1 MKMILFN
8 QNPMIT
14 KLLESVSKKLELS
27 IENFNHYQELSVRL
41 KEDPEWLLIADDECL
56 EKLDQVDWLELK
68 EIISQNKNSVCMYK
82 KGNEA
87 QPFLEGFEMK
97 IKKPFLPTEML
108 KVLQKK
114 LGSDMSE
121 LEPSQNLDP
130 TQEVLE
136 TNWDELENLGD
147 LEALAK
153 EEPNNEEQL
162 LPTLDAQEEKEEVKE
177 TPQKEEKPKD
187 DETQEGDETP
197 KDEEVSKELE
207 TQEKLE
213 IPKEETQEEQVKEQE
228 PIKEETQEIKE
239 EKQEETQD
247 SPSAQELEAMQ
258 ELVKEI
264 QENSNENKEETQE
277 SAEIPQDKEIQEVV
291 TEKTQ
296 VQELEVPKEKTQES
310 AEALQETQ
318 AHELEK
324 QEIAETPQEKE
335 KQEIAETPQEK
346 EKQEIAETPQEKEKQ
361 EIAETPQEKEK
372 QEIAET
378 PQELEIPQAQEKETP
393 QEETQEKETPQ
404 EETQEKETP
413 QEETQEKE
421 TPQEETQETETQNQE
436 TPPKVQE
443 ETKEKTQEDN
453 YESIEDI
460 PEPVMA
466 KAMGEELPFLNEA
479 VAKTPN
485 NENDTETPKESDI
498 KTSQEKEE
506 SDKTSSPLELRLN
519 LQDLLKSLNQESL
532 KSLLE
537 NKTLSIKITLED
549 KKPDA

>member
-27 IENFNHYQELSVRL
+27 MEDFNRYQELSTRL
-41 KEDPEWLLIADDECL
+41 KEDPEWILIADDECL

-82 KGNEA
+82 KGHEA

-97 IKKPFLPTEML
+97 IKKPFLPTEVL
-108 KVLQKK
+108 KILQKK
-114 LGSDMSE
+114 LGSNASE

-147 LEALAK
+147 LEALVQ

-162 LPTLDAQEEKEEVKE
+162 LPTLNDQEEKEEVKE
-177 TPQKEEKPKD
+177 EVKETPQEEEKPKD
-187 DETQEGDETP
+187 DEIQEGETL

-207 TQEKLE
+207 TQEK
-213 IPKEETQEEQVKEQE
+213 IKEETQEQAKEQE
-228 PIKEETQEIKE
+228 PIKEETQENTEK
-239 EKQEETQD
+239 KQEKTQD
-247 SPSAQELEAMQ
+247 SPSVQELEAMQ

-264 QENSNENKEETQE
+264 QENSNGQEDKKETQEKETQE
-277 SAEIPQDKEIQEVV
+277 S
-291 TEKTQ
+291 
-296 VQELEVPKEKTQES
+296 
-310 AEALQETQ
+310 
-318 AHELEK
+318 
-324 QEIAETPQEKE
+324 AETPQEKE
-335 KQEIAETPQEK
+335 KQELETPQEK
-346 EKQEIAETPQEKEKQ
+346 ETQKLETPQEETKENAKALQETQTQELETPQDVETPQEKE
-361 EIAETPQEKEK
+361 
-372 QEIAET
+372 
-378 PQELEIPQAQEKETP
+378 
-393 QEETQEKETPQ
+393 TQEKETQ
-404 EETQEKETP
+404 ETP
-413 QEETQEKE
+413 QEISQESTEKTQKLETQE
-421 TPQEETQETETQNQE
+421 
-436 TPPKVQE
+436 
-443 ETKEKTQEDN
+443 DH

-466 KAMGEELPFLNEA
+466 QAMGEELPFLNES
-479 VAKTPN
+479 VAKIPN
-485 NENDTETPKESDI
+485 NENDTETPKESVI
-498 KTSQEKEE
+498 KTPQEKEE
-506 SDKTSSPLELRLN
+506 SDKTSNPLELRLN

>member
-27 IENFNHYQELSVRL
+27 IENFNHYQELSARL
-41 KEDPEWLLIADDECL
+41 KKDPEWLLIADDECL

-68 EIISQNKNSVCMYK
+68 ETISQNKNSVCMYK

-87 QPFLEGFEMK
+87 QPFLECFEMK

-114 LGSDMSE
+114 LGSNINE

-162 LPTLDAQEEKEEVKE
+162 LPTLDVQEEKEEIKE

-187 DETQEGDETP
+187 DETQEGETL
-197 KDEEVSKELE
+197 KDKEVSKELE
-207 TQEKLE
+207 TQEEVKEE
-213 IPKEETQEEQVKEQE
+213 IKEEVQEEVKEETQEEV
-228 PIKEETQEIKE
+228 KEETQEIKE

-264 QENSNENKEETQE
+264 QENSNENKKETQE
-277 SAEIPQDKEIQEVV
+277 STEIPQDKEIQEVV

-296 VQELEVPKEKTQES
+296 AQELEVPKEKTQES

-335 KQEIAETPQEK
+335 TQETQEVVT
-346 EKQEIAETPQEKEKQ
+346 EKTQV
-361 EIAETPQEKEK
+361 
-372 QEIAET
+372 
-378 PQELEIPQAQEKETP
+378 QEKETP
-393 QEETQEKETPQ
+393 QTQDEKPQ
-404 EETQEKETP
+404 E
-413 QEETQEKE
+413 
-421 TPQEETQETETQNQE
+421 
-436 TPPKVQE
+436 
-443 ETKEKTQEDN
+443 DH

-479 VAKTPN
+479 VSKTPN
-485 NENDTETPKESDI
+485 NENATETPKESVTEISKNENDTETP
-498 KTSQEKEE
+498 QEKEE
-506 SDKTSSPLELRLN
+506 SDKTSNPLELRLN

-549 KKPDA
+549 KKPNA

>member
-27 IENFNHYQELSVRL
+27 VENFNHYQELSARL
-41 KEDPEWLLIADDECL
+41 KEDPEWVLIADDECL

-68 EIISQNKNSVCMYK
+68 ETISQNKNSVCMYK

-97 IKKPFLPTEML
+97 IQKPFLPTEIL
-108 KVLQKK
+108 KILQKK
-114 LGSDMSE
+114 LGSNASD

-162 LPTLDAQEEKEEVKE
+162 LPTLNDQEEKEEIKKEVKE
-177 TPQKEEKPKD
+177 EEKPKD
-187 DETQEGDETP
+187 DEIQEGETL
-197 KDEEVSKELE
+197 KDEKVSKELE
-207 TQEKLE
+207 TQGEIKEETQEEIKEETQEGETLKDEKVSKELE
-213 IPKEETQEEQVKEQE
+213 TQGEIKEETQEEQTKEQE
-228 PIKEETQEIKE
+228 PVKEETQEIKE
-239 EKQEETQD
+239 EKQEKTQD

-264 QENSNENKEETQE
+264 QENSNGQENKEETQEKTETPQETPQDVEIPQESAETPQEKETQELEIPKEETQE
-277 SAEIPQDKEIQEVV
+277 SAETPQE
-291 TEKTQ
+291 T
-296 VQELEVPKEKTQES
+296 PQES
-310 AEALQETQ
+310 T
-318 AHELEK
+318 
-324 QEIAETPQEKE
+324 ETPQEKE
-335 KQEIAETPQEK
+335 
-346 EKQEIAETPQEKEKQ
+346 
-361 EIAETPQEKEK
+361 
-372 QEIAET
+372 
-378 PQELEIPQAQEKETP
+378 
-393 QEETQEKETPQ
+393 
-404 EETQEKETP
+404 
-413 QEETQEKE
+413 
-421 TPQEETQETETQNQE
+421 
-436 TPPKVQE
+436 
-443 ETKEKTQEDN
+443 TQEDH

-485 NENDTETPKESDI
+485 DENDTETPEESVI
-498 KTSQEKEE
+498 KTPQETPQESVETPKE

>member
-1 MKMILFN
+1 MKIILFN

-27 IENFNHYQELSVRL
+27 MENFNRYQELSTRL
-41 KEDPEWLLIADDECL
+41 KEDPEWILIADDECL

-68 EIISQNKNSVCMYK
+68 ETISQNKNSVCMYK

-97 IKKPFLPTEML
+97 IKKPFLPTEVL

-114 LGSDMSE
+114 LGSNMSE

-147 LEALAK
+147 LEALVQ

-162 LPTLDAQEEKEEVKE
+162 LPTLNDQEEKEEVKE
-177 TPQKEEKPKD
+177 TPQEEKPKD
-187 DETQEGDETP
+187 DEIQEGETL
-197 KDEEVSKELE
+197 KDEEASKELE
-207 TQEKLE
+207 TQEELE
-213 IPKEETQEEQVKEQE
+213 IPKEETQEQAKEQE
-228 PIKEETQEIKE
+228 PIKEETQENKE
-239 EKQEETQD
+239 EKQEKTQD

-264 QENSNENKEETQE
+264 QENSNGQEDKKETQE
-277 SAEIPQDKEIQEVV
+277 LETQENAEIPQEKETQKLETPQEEIQEN

-296 VQELEVPKEKTQES
+296 KLETPQDVETPQEIPQ
-310 AEALQETQ
+310 
-318 AHELEK
+318 ELEK
-324 QEIAETPQEKE
+324 QE
-335 KQEIAETPQEK
+335 
-346 EKQEIAETPQEKEKQ
+346 
-361 EIAETPQEKEK
+361 
-372 QEIAET
+372 
-378 PQELEIPQAQEKETP
+378 LETP
-393 QEETQEKETPQ
+393 QEEIQENTEKTQKL
-404 EETQEKETP
+404 ETQE
-413 QEETQEKE
+413 
-421 TPQEETQETETQNQE
+421 
-436 TPPKVQE
+436 
-443 ETKEKTQEDN
+443 DH

-466 KAMGEELPFLNEA
+466 QAMGEELPFLNES
-479 VAKTPN
+479 VAKIPN
-485 NENDTETPKESDI
+485 NENDTETPKKSVI
-498 KTSQEKEE
+498 KTPQEKEE

-519 LQDLLKSLNQESL
+519 LQDLLKSLSQESL

>member
-27 IENFNHYQELSVRL
+27 IENFNHYQELSAHL
-41 KEDPEWLLIADDECL
+41 KKDPEWLLIADDECL

-136 TNWDELENLGD
+136 TNWDELESLGD

-162 LPTLDAQEEKEEVKE
+162 LPTLDAQEEKEEIKE
-177 TPQKEEKPKD
+177 MPQEEEKEEIKEMPQEEEKPKD

-213 IPKEETQEEQVKEQE
+213 IPKEETQEEVKEE
-228 PIKEETQEIKE
+228 MKEETQEQVKEETQENKE
-239 EKQEETQD
+239 EKQEKTQD

-264 QENSNENKEETQE
+264 QENSNGQENKEKTQK
-277 SAEIPQDKEIQEVV
+277 STEIPQDKEIQEVV

-296 VQELEVPKEKTQES
+296 AQEKLEIPKEETQES

-324 QEIAETPQEKE
+324 QEIAETPQE
-335 KQEIAETPQEK
+335 
-346 EKQEIAETPQEKEKQ
+346 
-361 EIAETPQEKEK
+361 
-372 QEIAET
+372 
-378 PQELEIPQAQEKETP
+378 LEIPQSQEKETP
-393 QEETQEKETPQ
+393 QEETQENAETPQ
-404 EETQEKETP
+404 EKETQE
-413 QEETQEKE
+413 
-421 TPQEETQETETQNQE
+421 
-436 TPPKVQE
+436 
-443 ETKEKTQEDN
+443 DH

-479 VAKTPN
+479 VAETPN
-485 NENDTETPKESDI
+485 SENDTETPKESDI
-498 KTSQEKEE
+498 KTPQEKEE

-549 KKPDA
+549 KKPNA

>member
-14 KLLESVSKKLELS
+14 KLLESVSKKLELPM
-27 IENFNHYQELSVRL
+27 ENFNHYQELSTRL

-87 QPFLEGFEMK
+87 QPFLEGFEVK

-114 LGSDMSE
+114 LGSNTSE

-162 LPTLDAQEEKEEVKE
+162 LPTLNTQEEKQEIKETPQEEKEEIKE
-177 TPQKEEKPKD
+177 TPQEEKPKD
-187 DETQEGDETP
+187 DETQEGETL
-197 KDEEVSKELE
+197 KDKEVSKELKM
-207 TQEKLE
+207 QEE
-213 IPKEETQEEQVKEQE
+213 VKEETQEEQVKEQE

-264 QENSNENKEETQE
+264 QENSNGQEDKKETQE
-277 SAEIPQDKEIQEVV
+277 NAEIPQDKEIQEVV

-296 VQELEVPKEKTQES
+296 AQELEIPKEKTQES

-346 EKQEIAETPQEKEKQ
+346 EKQEIAETPQE
-361 EIAETPQEKEK
+361 
-372 QEIAET
+372 
-378 PQELEIPQAQEKETP
+378 LEIPQVQEKETP
-393 QEETQEKETPQ
+393 QEETQEKETPKDESMQ
-404 EETQEKETP
+404 ESAQNLQDKETP
-413 QEETQEKE
+413 QE
-421 TPQEETQETETQNQE
+421 
-436 TPPKVQE
+436 
-443 ETKEKTQEDN
+443 DH

-485 NENDTETPKESDI
+485 NENATETPKESVTEI
-498 KTSQEKEE
+498 SKNENATETPQEKEE

-549 KKPDA
+549 KKPNA

>member
-27 IENFNHYQELSVRL
+27 MEDFNRYQELSTRL
-41 KEDPEWLLIADDECL
+41 KEDLEWILIADDECL

-68 EIISQNKNSVCMYK
+68 ETISQNKNSVCMYK
-82 KGNEA
+82 KGNEV

-97 IKKPFLPTEML
+97 IKKPFLPTEVL

-114 LGSDMSE
+114 LGSNMSE

-130 TQEVLE
+130 AQEVLE

-147 LEALAK
+147 LEALVQ

-162 LPTLDAQEEKEEVKE
+162 LPTLNTQEEKEEVKEEEKEEVKEEEKEEVKEEEKEEVKEEEKEEVKE
-177 TPQKEEKPKD
+177 TPQEEEKPKD
-187 DETQEGDETP
+187 DETQEGETQ
-197 KDEEVSKELE
+197 KNEEVSKELE
-207 TQEKLE
+207 TQEELE
-213 IPKEETQEEQVKEQE
+213 IPKEETQEPTKEQE
-228 PIKEETQEIKE
+228 PIKEKTQENKE
-239 EKQEETQD
+239 EKQEKTQD

-264 QENSNENKEETQE
+264 QKNSNSQEDKKETQE
-277 SAEIPQDKEIQEVV
+277 NTETPQEIPQ
-291 TEKTQ
+291 
-296 VQELEVPKEKTQES
+296 
-310 AEALQETQ
+310 
-318 AHELEK
+318 ELEK
-324 QEIAETPQEKE
+324 QE
-335 KQEIAETPQEK
+335 
-346 EKQEIAETPQEKEKQ
+346 
-361 EIAETPQEKEK
+361 
-372 QEIAET
+372 
-378 PQELEIPQAQEKETP
+378 LETP
-393 QEETQEKETPQ
+393 QEEIQENT
-404 EETQEKETP
+404 
-413 QEETQEKE
+413 
-421 TPQEETQETETQNQE
+421 
-436 TPPKVQE
+436 
-443 ETKEKTQEDN
+443 EKTQKLEIQEDH

-466 KAMGEELPFLNEA
+466 KAMGEELPFLNESI
-479 VAKTPN
+479 AKTSN
-485 NENDTETPKESDI
+485 NENDTEIPKESVI
-498 KTSQEKEE
+498 KTPQEKEESIETSKE

>member
-14 KLLESVSKKLELS
+14 KLLESVSNKLELS
-27 IENFNHYQELSVRL
+27 MEDFNHYQELSTRL
-41 KEDPEWLLIADDECL
+41 KEEPEWILIADDECL

-68 EIISQNKNSVCMYK
+68 ETISQNKNSVCMYK
-82 KGNEA
+82 KGNEV

-97 IKKPFLPTEML
+97 IKKPFLPTEIL

-114 LGSDMSE
+114 LGSNMSE

-147 LEALAK
+147 LEALVQ

-162 LPTLDAQEEKEEVKE
+162 LPTLNDQEEKEEVKEEEKEEVKE
-177 TPQKEEKPKD
+177 TPQEEKPKD
-187 DETQEGDETP
+187 DEIQEGETL

-207 TQEKLE
+207 TQEELE
-213 IPKEETQEEQVKEQE
+213 IPKEETQEQAKEQE

-239 EKQEETQD
+239 EKQEKTQD

-264 QENSNENKEETQE
+264 QENSNGQEDKKETQE
-277 SAEIPQDKEIQEVV
+277 NTETPQ
-291 TEKTQ
+291 
-296 VQELEVPKEKTQES
+296 
-310 AEALQETQ
+310 
-318 AHELEK
+318 
-324 QEIAETPQEKE
+324 ETPQEKE
-335 KQEIAETPQEK
+335 TQK
-346 EKQEIAETPQEKEKQ
+346 
-361 EIAETPQEKEK
+361 
-372 QEIAET
+372 
-378 PQELEIPQAQEKETP
+378 LETP
-393 QEETQEKETPQ
+393 QEEIQENT
-404 EETQEKETP
+404 
-413 QEETQEKE
+413 
-421 TPQEETQETETQNQE
+421 
-436 TPPKVQE
+436 
-443 ETKEKTQEDN
+443 EKTQKLEAQKDH

-466 KAMGEELPFLNEA
+466 QAMGEELPFLNEA
-479 VAKTPN
+479 VAKIPN
-485 NENDTETPKESDI
+485 NENDTETSKESVI
-498 KTSQEKEE
+498 KTPQEKEE
-506 SDKTSSPLELRLN
+506 SIETPKESDKISSPLELCLN

-537 NKTLSIKITLED
+537 NKTLNIKITLED

>member
-27 IENFNHYQELSVRL
+27 MEDFNRYQELSTRL
-41 KEDPEWLLIADDECL
+41 KEEPEWILIADDECL

-82 KGNEA
+82 KGNEV

-97 IKKPFLPTEML
+97 IKKPFLPTEVL

-114 LGSDMSE
+114 LGSNMSE

-147 LEALAK
+147 LEALVQ

-162 LPTLDAQEEKEEVKE
+162 LPTLNDQEEKEEVKEEEKEEVKE
-177 TPQKEEKPKD
+177 TPQEEKPKD
-187 DETQEGDETP
+187 DEIQEGETL

-207 TQEKLE
+207 TQEELE
-213 IPKEETQEEQVKEQE
+213 IPKEETQEIKEEKQEKTQEEVKEETQKQAKEQE

-239 EKQEETQD
+239 EKQEKTQD

-264 QENSNENKEETQE
+264 QENSNGQEDKKETQE
-277 SAEIPQDKEIQEVV
+277 NTETPQ
-291 TEKTQ
+291 
-296 VQELEVPKEKTQES
+296 
-310 AEALQETQ
+310 
-318 AHELEK
+318 ELEK
-324 QEIAETPQEKE
+324 QELETPQEKE
-335 KQEIAETPQEK
+335 TQK
-346 EKQEIAETPQEKEKQ
+346 
-361 EIAETPQEKEK
+361 
-372 QEIAET
+372 
-378 PQELEIPQAQEKETP
+378 LETP
-393 QEETQEKETPQ
+393 QEEIQENTETPQ
-404 EETQEKETP
+404 KLEA
-413 QEETQEKE
+413 
-421 TPQEETQETETQNQE
+421 
-436 TPPKVQE
+436 
-443 ETKEKTQEDN
+443 QEDH

-466 KAMGEELPFLNEA
+466 QAMGEELSFLNEA
-479 VAKTPN
+479 VAKIPN
-485 NENDTETPKESDI
+485 NENDTETPKESVI
-498 KTSQEKEE
+498 KTPQEKEE

-537 NKTLSIKITLED
+537 NKTLNIKITLED

>member
-14 KLLESVSKKLELS
+14 KLLESVSNKLELS
-27 IENFNHYQELSVRL
+27 MEDFNHYQELSTRL
-41 KEDPEWLLIADDECL
+41 KEDPEWILIADDECL

-97 IKKPFLPTEML
+97 IKKPFLPTEIL
-108 KVLQKK
+108 KILQKK
-114 LGSDMSE
+114 LGSNVSE

-136 TNWDELENLGD
+136 TNWDELENLGN
-147 LEALAK
+147 LEALVQ

-162 LPTLDAQEEKEEVKE
+162 LPTLNDQEEKEEVKEEEKEEVKE
-177 TPQKEEKPKD
+177 TPQEEKPKD
-187 DETQEGDETP
+187 DETQEGETL
-197 KDEEVSKELE
+197 KNEEVSKELE
-207 TQEKLE
+207 TQEELE
-213 IPKEETQEEQVKEQE
+213 IPKEETQEQAKEQE
-228 PIKEETQEIKE
+228 PIKEETQENKE
-239 EKQEETQD
+239 EKQEKTQD

-264 QENSNENKEETQE
+264 QENSNGQEDKKETQE
-277 SAEIPQDKEIQEVV
+277 NTETPQ
-291 TEKTQ
+291 
-296 VQELEVPKEKTQES
+296 
-310 AEALQETQ
+310 
-318 AHELEK
+318 ELEK
-324 QEIAETPQEKE
+324 QELETPQEKE
-335 KQEIAETPQEK
+335 IPQEKETQKLETPQETS
-346 EKQEIAETPQEKEKQ
+346 QESA
-361 EIAETPQEKEK
+361 
-372 QEIAET
+372 
-378 PQELEIPQAQEKETP
+378 
-393 QEETQEKETPQ
+393 
-404 EETQEKETP
+404 
-413 QEETQEKE
+413 
-421 TPQEETQETETQNQE
+421 
-436 TPPKVQE
+436 
-443 ETKEKTQEDN
+443 EKTQKLEIQEDH

-466 KAMGEELPFLNEA
+466 QAMGEELPFLNES
-479 VAKTPN
+479 VAKIPN
-485 NENDTETPKESDI
+485 NENDTETPKESVI
-498 KTSQEKEE
+498 KTPQEKEE
-506 SDKTSSPLELRLN
+506 SDKTSSPLELCLN

>member
-8 QNPMIT
+8 QNPMIE

-27 IENFNHYQELSVRL
+27 IENFNHYQELSACL
-41 KEDPEWLLIADDECL
+41 KKDPEWLLIADDECL

-68 EIISQNKNSVCMYK
+68 ETISQNKNSVCMYK
-82 KGNEA
+82 KGNEM
-87 QPFLEGFEMK
+87 QPFLEDFEVK

-114 LGSDMSE
+114 LGSNINE

-130 TQEVLE
+130 TQEILE

-162 LPTLDAQEEKEEVKE
+162 LPTLDVQEEKEEVKQEEKEEVKE
-177 TPQKEEKPKD
+177 TLQEEKPKD

-213 IPKEETQEEQVKEQE
+213 IPKEETQKEVKEE
-228 PIKEETQEIKE
+228 IKEETQENKE

-264 QENSNENKEETQE
+264 QENSNDQENKEKTQE

-296 VQELEVPKEKTQES
+296 AQELEIPKEKTQES

-318 AHELEK
+318 AQELEK
-324 QEIAETPQEKE
+324 QENAETPQEKE
-335 KQEIAETPQEK
+335 KQEDTG
-346 EKQEIAETPQEKEKQ
+346 
-361 EIAETPQEKEK
+361 
-372 QEIAET
+372 T
-378 PQELEIPQAQEKETP
+378 PQELEIPQV
-393 QEETQEKETPQ
+393 
-404 EETQEKETP
+404 
-413 QEETQEKE
+413 QEKE
-421 TPQEETQETETQNQE
+421 TPQEETQETQEKEMPQTQD
-436 TPPKVQE
+436 
-443 ETKEKTQEDN
+443 EKPQEDH

-485 NENDTETPKESDI
+485 NENDTETPKESVTE
-498 KTSQEKEE
+498 TSKNENATETPQEKEE

-549 KKPDA
+549 KKPNA

>member
-27 IENFNHYQELSVRL
+27 MEDFNRYQELSTRL
-41 KEDPEWLLIADDECL
+41 KEDPEWILIADDECL

-68 EIISQNKNSVCMYK
+68 ETISQNKNSVCMYK

-97 IKKPFLPTEML
+97 IKKPFLPTEIL
-108 KVLQKK
+108 KILQKK
-114 LGSDMSE
+114 LGSNMSE

-130 TQEVLE
+130 AQEVLE

-147 LEALAK
+147 LEALVQ

-162 LPTLDAQEEKEEVKE
+162 LPTLNAQEEKEEVKEEEKEEVKE
-177 TPQKEEKPKD
+177 TPQEEEKPKD
-187 DETQEGDETP
+187 DEVQEGETQ
-197 KDEEVSKELE
+197 KNEEVSKELE
-207 TQEKLE
+207 TQEELE
-213 IPKEETQEEQVKEQE
+213 ISKEETQEQAKEQE
-228 PIKEETQEIKE
+228 PTKEETQENKE
-239 EKQEETQD
+239 EKQEKTQD
-247 SPSAQELEAMQ
+247 SPSVQELEAMQ

-264 QENSNENKEETQE
+264 QENSNGQEDKKETQE
-277 SAEIPQDKEIQEVV
+277 N
-291 TEKTQ
+291 TETP
-296 VQELEVPKEKTQES
+296 QELEKQELETQEKTQES
-310 AEALQETQ
+310 AETPQDV
-318 AHELEK
+318 
-324 QEIAETPQEKE
+324 ETPQEIP
-335 KQEIAETPQEK
+335 QEIPQEK
-346 EKQEIAETPQEKEKQ
+346 ETQKLETPQK
-361 EIAETPQEKEK
+361 
-372 QEIAET
+372 
-378 PQELEIPQAQEKETP
+378 L
-393 QEETQEKETPQ
+393 ETQE
-404 EETQEKETP
+404 
-413 QEETQEKE
+413 
-421 TPQEETQETETQNQE
+421 
-436 TPPKVQE
+436 
-443 ETKEKTQEDN
+443 DH

-466 KAMGEELPFLNEA
+466 QAMGEELPFLNEA
-479 VAKTPN
+479 VAKTSN
-485 NENDTETPKESDI
+485 NENDTETPKKSVI
-498 KTSQEKEE
+498 KTPQEKEE

>member
-1 MKMILFN
+1 MKMVLFN

-14 KLLESVSKKLELS
+14 KLLESVSKKLELLM
-27 IENFNHYQELSVRL
+27 ENFNHYQELSACL
-41 KEDPEWLLIADDECL
+41 KKDPEWILIADDECL
-56 EKLDQVDWLELK
+56 EKLDQADWLELK

-97 IKKPFLPTEML
+97 IKKPFLPTEVL
-108 KVLQKK
+108 KILQKK
-114 LGSDMSE
+114 LGSNASE

-162 LPTLDAQEEKEEVKE
+162 LPTLNDQEEKEEVKKEEKEEVKKEEKEEVKE
-177 TPQKEEKPKD
+177 TPQEEEKPKD
-187 DETQEGDETP
+187 DETQEGETL

-207 TQEKLE
+207 APQELE

-228 PIKEETQEIKE
+228 PIKEETQENKE
-239 EKQEETQD
+239 EKQEKTQD

-264 QENSNENKEETQE
+264 QENSNEDKKETQESAETPQESAETPQETETQELEIPKEETQENAETPQDVENQAQEIQDKEIQENTETPQE
-277 SAEIPQDKEIQEVV
+277 SAEIPQDVEI
-291 TEKTQ
+291 
-296 VQELEVPKEKTQES
+296 PQES
-310 AEALQETQ
+310 T
-318 AHELEK
+318 
-324 QEIAETPQEKE
+324 ETPQDV
-335 KQEIAETPQEK
+335 
-346 EKQEIAETPQEKEKQ
+346 
-361 EIAETPQEKEK
+361 
-372 QEIAET
+372 
-378 PQELEIPQAQEKETP
+378 EIPQAQEKETP
-393 QEETQEKETPQ
+393 QTQDEKPQ
-404 EETQEKETP
+404 E
-413 QEETQEKE
+413 
-421 TPQEETQETETQNQE
+421 
-436 TPPKVQE
+436 
-443 ETKEKTQEDN
+443 DH

-466 KAMGEELPFLNEA
+466 KAMGEELPFLNEV

-485 NENDTETPKESDI
+485 NENDTETPKESVTE
-498 KTSQEKEE
+498 TSKNENATETPQEKEE

-549 KKPDA
+549 KKPNA

>member
-1 MKMILFN
+1 MKIILFN

-27 IENFNHYQELSVRL
+27 MEDFNRYQELSTRL
-41 KEDPEWLLIADDECL
+41 KEDPEWILIADDECL

-68 EIISQNKNSVCMYK
+68 EIVSQNKNSVCMYK

-97 IKKPFLPTEML
+97 IQKPFLPTEIL
-108 KVLQKK
+108 KILQKK
-114 LGSDMSE
+114 LGSNASE

-162 LPTLDAQEEKEEVKE
+162 LPTLNDQEEKEEIKKEEKEEKEEVKE
-177 TPQKEEKPKD
+177 EIKETPKEEEKPKE
-187 DETQEGDETP
+187 ETQEGETL
-197 KDEEVSKELE
+197 KDEEVSKGLE
-207 TQEKLE
+207 TQEE
-213 IPKEETQEEQVKEQE
+213 VKEETQEE

-264 QENSNENKEETQE
+264 QENSNGDKEETQE
-277 SAEIPQDKEIQEVV
+277 NAEIPQDKEIQEVV

-310 AEALQETQ
+310 TESLQETQ

-324 QEIAETPQEKE
+324 QEIAETPQDV
-335 KQEIAETPQEK
+335 
-346 EKQEIAETPQEKEKQ
+346 
-361 EIAETPQEKEK
+361 
-372 QEIAET
+372 
-378 PQELEIPQAQEKETP
+378 EIPQSQEKETP
-393 QEETQEKETPQ
+393 QEKTQETQEKETPQ
-404 EETQEKETP
+404 TQDEKP
-413 QEETQEKE
+413 QE
-421 TPQEETQETETQNQE
+421 
-436 TPPKVQE
+436 
-443 ETKEKTQEDN
+443 DH

-466 KAMGEELPFLNEA
+466 QAMGEELPFLNES
-479 VAKTPN
+479 VAKIPN
-485 NENDTETPKESDI
+485 NENDTETPKESVI
-498 KTSQEKEE
+498 KTPQEKEESIETPKE
-506 SDKTSSPLELRLN
+506 SDKTSSPLELHLN

>member
-27 IENFNHYQELSVRL
+27 IENFNHYQELSACL
-41 KEDPEWLLIADDECL
+41 KKDPEWLLIADDECL

-82 KGNEA
+82 KGNEM

-147 LEALAK
+147 LEAIAK

-162 LPTLDAQEEKEEVKE
+162 LPTLNDQEEKEEIKEEEKEEVKE
-177 TPQKEEKPKD
+177 TPQEEKKPKD
-187 DETQEGDETP
+187 DGTQESETL
-197 KDEEVSKELE
+197 KDKEVSKEL
-207 TQEKLE
+207 
-213 IPKEETQEEQVKEQE
+213 ETQEEQVKEQE
-228 PIKEETQEIKE
+228 PIKEEMQENKE
-239 EKQEETQD
+239 EKQEKTQD
-247 SPSAQELEAMQ
+247 SPSTQELEAMQ

-264 QENSNENKEETQE
+264 QENSNEDKKETQE
-277 SAEIPQDKEIQEVV
+277 NAEIPQDKEIQEVV

-296 VQELEVPKEKTQES
+296 AQELEIPKEKTQES

-318 AHELEK
+318 AHEL
-324 QEIAETPQEKE
+324 
-335 KQEIAETPQEK
+335 

-393 QEETQEKETPQ
+393 QEETQEKETPKDESMQ
-404 EETQEKETP
+404 ESAQNLQDKETP
-413 QEETQEKE
+413 QEETQE
-421 TPQEETQETETQNQE
+421 
-436 TPPKVQE
+436 
-443 ETKEKTQEDN
+443 DH

-485 NENDTETPKESDI
+485 NENNTETPKESVI
-498 KTSQEKEE
+498 KTPQEKEE

-549 KKPDA
+549 KKPNA

>member
-1 MKMILFN
+1 MKIILFN

-27 IENFNHYQELSVRL
+27 MENFNRYQELSTRL
-41 KEDPEWLLIADDECL
+41 KEEPEWILIADDECL

-97 IKKPFLPTEML
+97 IKKPFLPTEVL

-114 LGSDMSE
+114 LGSNMSE

-147 LEALAK
+147 LEALVQ

-162 LPTLDAQEEKEEVKE
+162 LPTLNDQEEKEEVKEEEKEEVKE
-177 TPQKEEKPKD
+177 TPQEEKPKD
-187 DETQEGDETP
+187 DETQESETL

-207 TQEKLE
+207 TQEELE
-213 IPKEETQEEQVKEQE
+213 IPKEETQEPAKEQE
-228 PIKEETQEIKE
+228 PIKEETQENKE
-239 EKQEETQD
+239 EKQEKTQD
-247 SPSAQELEAMQ
+247 SPSVQELEAMQ

-264 QENSNENKEETQE
+264 QENSNSQEDKKETQE
-277 SAEIPQDKEIQEVV
+277 N
-291 TEKTQ
+291 T
-296 VQELEVPKEKTQES
+296 
-310 AEALQETQ
+310 
-318 AHELEK
+318 
-324 QEIAETPQEKE
+324 ETPQEKE
-335 KQEIAETPQEK
+335 KQELETPQEK
-346 EKQEIAETPQEKEKQ
+346 ETQKLETPQDVETPQE
-361 EIAETPQEKEK
+361 I
-372 QEIAET
+372 
-378 PQELEIPQAQEKETP
+378 PQELEKQELETP
-393 QEETQEKETPQ
+393 QEEIQENT
-404 EETQEKETP
+404 
-413 QEETQEKE
+413 
-421 TPQEETQETETQNQE
+421 
-436 TPPKVQE
+436 
-443 ETKEKTQEDN
+443 EKTQKLEIQEDH

-466 KAMGEELPFLNEA
+466 QAMGEELPFLNES
-479 VAKTPN
+479 VAKIPN
-485 NENDTETPKESDI
+485 NENDTETPKKSVI
-498 KTSQEKEE
+498 KTPQEKEE

-519 LQDLLKSLNQESL
+519 LQNLLKSLNQESL

>member
-1 MKMILFN
+1 MKIILFN

-27 IENFNHYQELSVRL
+27 MEDFSRYQELSTRL
-41 KEDPEWLLIADDECL
+41 KEDLEWILIADDECL

-97 IKKPFLPTEML
+97 IKKPFLPTEVL
-108 KVLQKK
+108 KILQKK
-114 LGSDMSE
+114 LGSNASE

-147 LEALAK
+147 LEALVQ

-162 LPTLDAQEEKEEVKE
+162 LPTLNNQKEKEEIKEEVKE
-177 TPQKEEKPKD
+177 TPQEEEKPKD
-187 DETQEGDETP
+187 DEIQEGETL

-207 TQEKLE
+207 TQEELE
-213 IPKEETQEEQVKEQE
+213 IPKEETQEQAKEQE

-239 EKQEETQD
+239 EKQEKTQD

-264 QENSNENKEETQE
+264 QENSNGQE
-277 SAEIPQDKEIQEVV
+277 DK
-291 TEKTQ
+291 
-296 VQELEVPKEKTQES
+296 KEKQENT
-310 AEALQETQ
+310 ETPQ
-318 AHELEK
+318 ELEK
-324 QEIAETPQEKE
+324 QELETPQELEKQELETPQEKETQENTETPQEKE
-335 KQEIAETPQEK
+335 KQENTETPQK
-346 EKQEIAETPQEKEKQ
+346 
-361 EIAETPQEKEK
+361 
-372 QEIAET
+372 
-378 PQELEIPQAQEKETP
+378 L
-393 QEETQEKETPQ
+393 ETQK
-404 EETQEKETP
+404 
-413 QEETQEKE
+413 
-421 TPQEETQETETQNQE
+421 
-436 TPPKVQE
+436 
-443 ETKEKTQEDN
+443 DH

-466 KAMGEELPFLNEA
+466 QAMGEELPFLNEA
-479 VAKTPN
+479 VAKIPN
-485 NENDTETPKESDI
+485 NENDTETPKESVI
-498 KTSQEKEE
+498 KTPQEKEE

>member
-14 KLLESVSKKLELS
+14 KLLESVSKKLELPM
-27 IENFNHYQELSVRL
+27 ENFNHYQELSACL
-41 KEDPEWLLIADDECL
+41 KKDPEWILIADDECL

-114 LGSDMSE
+114 LGSNASD

-136 TNWDELENLGD
+136 TNWDELESLGD

-162 LPTLDAQEEKEEVKE
+162 LPTLNAQEVETPKEEAQEEVKKEEVKE
-177 TPQKEEKPKD
+177 MQEEIKEKEKQEVAENPQDEEKPQD
-187 DETQEGDETP
+187 DETQGSVETP

-207 TQEKLE
+207 TQEQE
-213 IPKEETQEEQVKEQE
+213 PIKEETQEQE

-239 EKQEETQD
+239 EKQEKTQD

-264 QENSNENKEETQE
+264 QENSNEDKKETQE
-277 SAEIPQDKEIQEVV
+277 SAETPQELEIP
-291 TEKTQ
+291 Q
-296 VQELEVPKEKTQES
+296 VQEKETQES

-324 QEIAETPQEKE
+324 QENTETSQK
-335 KQEIAETPQEK
+335 
-346 EKQEIAETPQEKEKQ
+346 
-361 EIAETPQEKEK
+361 
-372 QEIAET
+372 T
-378 PQELEIPQAQEKETP
+378 PQELEIPKEETQEAVTETPQTQENAETPQDIEIPQAQDKETQELEIPKEETQENTETPQEKET
-393 QEETQEKETPQ
+393 
-404 EETQEKETP
+404 
-413 QEETQEKE
+413 
-421 TPQEETQETETQNQE
+421 
-436 TPPKVQE
+436 
-443 ETKEKTQEDN
+443 QEDH

-479 VAKTPN
+479 VAKIPN
-485 NENDTETPKESDI
+485 NENDTETLKESDI
-498 KTSQEKEE
+498 KTPQEKEE

>member
-27 IENFNHYQELSVRL
+27 VENFNHYQELSARL
-41 KEDPEWLLIADDECL
+41 KEVPEWVLIADDECL

-82 KGNEA
+82 KGNEV

-97 IKKPFLPTEML
+97 IQKPFLPTEIL
-108 KVLQKK
+108 KILQKK
-114 LGSDMSE
+114 LGSNASE

-162 LPTLDAQEEKEEVKE
+162 LPTLNDQEEKEEIKEEEKEEIKEEEKKEVKEEIKE
-177 TPQKEEKPKD
+177 TPKEEEKPKD
-187 DETQEGDETP
+187 DEVQEGETQ
-197 KDEEVSKELE
+197 KNEEVSKELE
-207 TQEKLE
+207 TQEELE
-213 IPKEETQEEQVKEQE
+213 IPKEETQEPV
-228 PIKEETQEIKE
+228 KEETQEIKE
-239 EKQEETQD
+239 EKQEKTQD

-264 QENSNENKEETQE
+264 QENSNGQEDKEETQE
-277 SAEIPQDKEIQEVV
+277 
-291 TEKTQ
+291 KT
-296 VQELEVPKEKTQES
+296 
-310 AEALQETQ
+310 
-318 AHELEK
+318 
-324 QEIAETPQEKE
+324 
-335 KQEIAETPQEK
+335 
-346 EKQEIAETPQEKEKQ
+346 
-361 EIAETPQEKEK
+361 
-372 QEIAET
+372 
-378 PQELEIPQAQEKETP
+378 ETP
-393 QEETQEKETPQ
+393 QEETQENAETPQ
-404 EETQEKETP
+404 ETPQENTETPQDVETPQEKEIQELETQEKTQESAGTP
-413 QEETQEKE
+413 QEKTQKLETQE
-421 TPQEETQETETQNQE
+421 
-436 TPPKVQE
+436 
-443 ETKEKTQEDN
+443 DH

-466 KAMGEELPFLNEA
+466 KAMGEELPFLNES
-479 VAKTPN
+479 VAKIPN
-485 NENDTETPKESDI
+485 NENDTETPKESVI
-498 KTSQEKEE
+498 KTPQEKEE

>member
-27 IENFNHYQELSVRL
+27 IENFNHYQELSAHL
-41 KEDPEWLLIADDECL
+41 KKDPEWLLIADDECL

-97 IKKPFLPTEML
+97 IKKPFLPTEVL
-108 KVLQKK
+108 KILQKK

-162 LPTLDAQEEKEEVKE
+162 LPTLDAQEEKEEVKKEEKEEVKE

-187 DETQEGDETP
+187 DETQESETP

-264 QENSNENKEETQE
+264 QENSNDQENKEETQE

-296 VQELEVPKEKTQES
+296 AQELEIPKEKTQES

-324 QEIAETPQEKE
+324 QEIAETPQE
-335 KQEIAETPQEK
+335 EI
-346 EKQEIAETPQEKEKQ
+346 
-361 EIAETPQEKEK
+361 
-372 QEIAET
+372 
-378 PQELEIPQAQEKETP
+378 QEKETP
-393 QEETQEKETPQ
+393 K
-404 EETQEKETP
+404 
-413 QEETQEKE
+413 
-421 TPQEETQETETQNQE
+421 NQE
-436 TPPKVQE
+436 
-443 ETKEKTQEDN
+443 DH

-485 NENDTETPKESDI
+485 NENDTETLKESNI
-498 KTSQEKEE
+498 KTPQEKEESTETPQEKQEIAEAPQEKEE
-506 SDKTSSPLELRLN
+506 SDKTSSPLELHLN

-549 KKPDA
+549 KKPNA

>member
-27 IENFNHYQELSVRL
+27 MEDFNRYQDLSTRL
-41 KEDPEWLLIADDECL
+41 KEEPEWILIADDECL

-97 IKKPFLPTEML
+97 IKKPFLPTEVL

-114 LGSDMSE
+114 LGSNMSE

-147 LEALAK
+147 LEALVQ

-162 LPTLDAQEEKEEVKE
+162 LPTLNDQEEKEEIKEEEKEEIKEEEKEEVKE
-177 TPQKEEKPKD
+177 TPQEEKPKD
-187 DETQEGDETP
+187 DEIQEGETL
-197 KDEEVSKELE
+197 KDEEISKELE
-207 TQEKLE
+207 TQEELE
-213 IPKEETQEEQVKEQE
+213 IPKEETQEQAKEQE
-228 PIKEETQEIKE
+228 PIKEEAQENKE
-239 EKQEETQD
+239 EKQEKTQD

-264 QENSNENKEETQE
+264 QENSNGQEDKEETQE
-277 SAEIPQDKEIQEVV
+277 STETPQEIPQEKETQELEIPQNVETPQDKE
-291 TEKTQ
+291 
-296 VQELEVPKEKTQES
+296 TQENT
-310 AEALQETQ
+310 ETPQ
-318 AHELEK
+318 DV
-324 QEIAETPQEKE
+324 ETPQEKE
-335 KQEIAETPQEK
+335 TQEK
-346 EKQEIAETPQEKEKQ
+346 
-361 EIAETPQEKEK
+361 
-372 QEIAET
+372 
-378 PQELEIPQAQEKETP
+378 
-393 QEETQEKETPQ
+393 ETQEKETQ
-404 EETQEKETP
+404 ETP
-413 QEETQEKE
+413 QEISQES
-421 TPQEETQETETQNQE
+421 T
-436 TPPKVQE
+436 
-443 ETKEKTQEDN
+443 EKTQKLEIQEDH
-453 YESIEDI
+453 YESIEYI

-466 KAMGEELPFLNEA
+466 QAMGEELPFLNEA
-479 VAKTPN
+479 VAKTSN
-485 NENDTETPKESDI
+485 NENDTETPKESVI
-498 KTSQEKEE
+498 KTPQEKEESIETPKE

-519 LQDLLKSLNQESL
+519 LQDLLKSFNQESL

>member
-8 QNPMIT
+8 QNPMIA

-27 IENFNHYQELSVRL
+27 IENFNHYQELSVHL

-97 IKKPFLPTEML
+97 MKKPFLPTEVL
-108 KVLQKK
+108 KILQKK
-114 LGSDMSE
+114 LGSNASE

-162 LPTLDAQEEKEEVKE
+162 LPTLDVQEEKEEVKE
-177 TPQKEEKPKD
+177 MPQEEEKPKD
-187 DETQEGDETP
+187 DETQEGETS
-197 KDEEVSKELE
+197 KDGEVSKELE

-213 IPKEETQEEQVKEQE
+213 IPKEETQE
-228 PIKEETQEIKE
+228 IKE
-239 EKQEETQD
+239 EKQEETQG

-264 QENSNENKEETQE
+264 QENSNGQENKEETQE
-277 SAEIPQDKEIQEVV
+277 STEIPQDKEIQEVV
-291 TEKTQ
+291 TEKTR
-296 VQELEVPKEKTQES
+296 VQELEIPKEKTQES
-310 AEALQETQ
+310 TEALQETQ

-324 QEIAETPQEKE
+324 QEIAETPQELE
-335 KQEIAETPQEK
+335 KQEDTG
-346 EKQEIAETPQEKEKQ
+346 
-361 EIAETPQEKEK
+361 
-372 QEIAET
+372 T
-378 PQELEIPQAQEKETP
+378 PQELEIPQV
-393 QEETQEKETPQ
+393 
-404 EETQEKETP
+404 
-413 QEETQEKE
+413 QEKE
-421 TPQEETQETETQNQE
+421 TPQEETQETQEKEMPQTQD
-436 TPPKVQE
+436 
-443 ETKEKTQEDN
+443 EKPQEDH

-466 KAMGEELPFLNEA
+466 KAMGEELPFLNEV

-485 NENDTETPKESDI
+485 NENDTETPKESVTE
-498 KTSQEKEE
+498 TSKNENATETPQEKEE
-506 SDKTSSPLELRLN
+506 SDKTSSPLELCLN

-549 KKPDA
+549 KKPNA

>member
-14 KLLESVSKKLELS
+14 KLLESVSKKLELPM
-27 IENFNHYQELSVRL
+27 ENFNHYQELSAHL
-41 KEDPEWLLIADDECL
+41 KKDPEWLLIADDECL
-56 EKLDQVDWLELK
+56 EKLDQIDWLELK
-68 EIISQNKNSVCMYK
+68 ETISQNKNSVCMYK

-114 LGSDMSE
+114 LGSNASE

-162 LPTLDAQEEKEEVKE
+162 LPTLNDQEEKEEVKE

-187 DETQEGDETP
+187 DETQEGKTP

-207 TQEKLE
+207 APQELE
-213 IPKEETQEEQVKEQE
+213 IP
-228 PIKEETQEIKE
+228 KEETQEIKE
-239 EKQEETQD
+239 EKQEKTQD
-247 SPSAQELEAMQ
+247 SPSTQELEAMQ

-264 QENSNENKEETQE
+264 QENSNDQENKEKTQETQE
-277 SAEIPQDKEIQEVV
+277 VVTEQTQAQELEKEEIAETPQDVEIPQSQEKETQETQEVV

-296 VQELEVPKEKTQES
+296 
-310 AEALQETQ
+310 
-318 AHELEK
+318 
-324 QEIAETPQEKE
+324 
-335 KQEIAETPQEK
+335 
-346 EKQEIAETPQEKEKQ
+346 
-361 EIAETPQEKEK
+361 
-372 QEIAET
+372 
-378 PQELEIPQAQEKETP
+378 AQEKETP
-393 QEETQEKETPQ
+393 
-404 EETQEKETP
+404 
-413 QEETQEKE
+413 
-421 TPQEETQETETQNQE
+421 
-436 TPPKVQE
+436 
-443 ETKEKTQEDN
+443 KTQEDH

-479 VAKTPN
+479 VAETPN
-485 NENDTETPKESDI
+485 SENATETPKESDI
-498 KTSQEKEE
+498 KTPQEKEE

-549 KKPDA
+549 KKPNA

>member
-1 MKMILFN
+1 MKIILFN

-27 IENFNHYQELSVRL
+27 MEDFNRYQELSTRL
-41 KEDPEWLLIADDECL
+41 KEDPEWILIADDECL

-68 EIISQNKNSVCMYK
+68 ETISQNKNSVCMYK

-97 IKKPFLPTEML
+97 IKKPFLPTEIL
-108 KVLQKK
+108 KILQKK
-114 LGSDMSE
+114 LGSNMSE

-147 LEALAK
+147 LEALVQ

-162 LPTLDAQEEKEEVKE
+162 LPTLNAQEEKEIKEEVKEEEREEVKEEEREEVKE
-177 TPQKEEKPKD
+177 TPQEEEKPKD
-187 DETQEGDETP
+187 DEIQEGETL
-197 KDEEVSKELE
+197 KNEEVSKELE
-207 TQEKLE
+207 TQEELE
-213 IPKEETQEEQVKEQE
+213 IPKEETQEQAKEQE
-228 PIKEETQEIKE
+228 SIKEETQENKE
-239 EKQEETQD
+239 EKQEKTQD

-264 QENSNENKEETQE
+264 QENSNGQENKKETQE
-277 SAEIPQDKEIQEVV
+277 S
-291 TEKTQ
+291 
-296 VQELEVPKEKTQES
+296 
-310 AEALQETQ
+310 
-318 AHELEK
+318 
-324 QEIAETPQEKE
+324 
-335 KQEIAETPQEK
+335 
-346 EKQEIAETPQEKEKQ
+346 
-361 EIAETPQEKEK
+361 
-372 QEIAET
+372 AET
-378 PQELEIPQAQEKETP
+378 PQELEKQELETPQEKETQENTETP
-393 QEETQEKETPQ
+393 QDVETQELETPQDVETQELEIPQETPQ
-404 EETQEKETP
+404 EKTQKLETQE
-413 QEETQEKE
+413 
-421 TPQEETQETETQNQE
+421 
-436 TPPKVQE
+436 
-443 ETKEKTQEDN
+443 DH

-479 VAKTPN
+479 VAKTSN
-485 NENDTETPKESDI
+485 NENDTETPKESVI
-498 KTSQEKEE
+498 KTPQEKEESIETPKE

-519 LQDLLKSLNQESL
+519 LQDLLNSLNQESL

>member
-27 IENFNHYQELSVRL
+27 VENFNHYQELSARL
-41 KEDPEWLLIADDECL
+41 KKDPEWLLIADDECL

-82 KGNEA
+82 KGNEV

-97 IKKPFLPTEML
+97 IQKPFLPTEIL
-108 KVLQKK
+108 KILQKK
-114 LGSDMSE
+114 LGSNASE

-162 LPTLDAQEEKEEVKE
+162 LPTLNDQEKEEVKE
-177 TPQKEEKPKD
+177 TPQEEKKPKD
-187 DETQEGDETP
+187 DEMQESETL
-197 KDEEVSKELE
+197 KDKEVSKGLE
-207 TQEKLE
+207 TQEE
-213 IPKEETQEEQVKEQE
+213 VKEETQEEPIKEQE
-228 PIKEETQEIKE
+228 PVKEETQEIKE
-239 EKQEETQD
+239 EKQEKTQD
-247 SPSAQELEAMQ
+247 SPSTQELEAMQ

-264 QENSNENKEETQE
+264 QENSNGQENKEETQE
-277 SAEIPQDKEIQEVV
+277 KTETPQETPQDVEIPQETPQEKETQKE
-291 TEKTQ
+291 TQ
-296 VQELEVPKEKTQES
+296 VQELETQES
-310 AEALQETQ
+310 AETTQ
-318 AHELEK
+318 
-324 QEIAETPQEKE
+324 ETPQEKE
-335 KQEIAETPQEK
+335 
-346 EKQEIAETPQEKEKQ
+346 
-361 EIAETPQEKEK
+361 
-372 QEIAET
+372 
-378 PQELEIPQAQEKETP
+378 
-393 QEETQEKETPQ
+393 
-404 EETQEKETP
+404 
-413 QEETQEKE
+413 
-421 TPQEETQETETQNQE
+421 
-436 TPPKVQE
+436 
-443 ETKEKTQEDN
+443 TQEDH

-485 NENDTETPKESDI
+485 DENDTETPKESDI
-498 KTSQEKEE
+498 KTPQEKEE

-549 KKPDA
+549 KKPNA

>member
-8 QNPMIT
+8 QNPMIE

-27 IENFNHYQELSVRL
+27 IENFNHYQELSARL
-41 KEDPEWLLIADDECL
+41 KKDPEWLLIADDECL

-68 EIISQNKNSVCMYK
+68 ETISQNKNSVCMYK

-114 LGSDMSE
+114 LGSNASE
-121 LEPSQNLDP
+121 LEPSQNSDP
-130 TQEVLE
+130 TQEILE

-162 LPTLDAQEEKEEVKE
+162 LPTLNEQEGETPKEEAQEEVKKEEVKE
-177 TPQKEEKPKD
+177 MQEEIKEKEKQEVAESPQDEEKPKD
-187 DETQEGDETP
+187 DETQGSVET
-197 KDEEVSKELE
+197 
-207 TQEKLE
+207 
-213 IPKEETQEEQVKEQE
+213 PKEETQEQVETPKEETQEQVETPKEETQEQE

-239 EKQEETQD
+239 EKQEKTQD

-264 QENSNENKEETQE
+264 QENSNDQENKKETQETQETQENTETPQDIETQELEIPKEEETQE
-277 SAEIPQDKEIQEVV
+277 VA
-291 TEKTQ
+291 EKTQ
-296 VQELEVPKEKTQES
+296 AQG
-310 AEALQETQ
+310 
-318 AHELEK
+318 LEK
-324 QEIAETPQEKE
+324 EEIAETPQEKE
-335 KQEIAETPQEK
+335 TQETQETQENTETPQDIETQELEIPKEEETQEIAEKTQAQGLEKEEIAETPQEK
-346 EKQEIAETPQEKEKQ
+346 EIQETQDETPQE
-361 EIAETPQEKEK
+361 
-372 QEIAET
+372 
-378 PQELEIPQAQEKETP
+378 
-393 QEETQEKETPQ
+393 
-404 EETQEKETP
+404 
-413 QEETQEKE
+413 
-421 TPQEETQETETQNQE
+421 
-436 TPPKVQE
+436 
-443 ETKEKTQEDN
+443 DH

-466 KAMGEELPFLNEA
+466 KAMGEELPFLNENDTE
-479 VAKTPN
+479 TPK
-485 NENDTETPKESDI
+485 ENDTETPKESVI
-498 KTSQEKEE
+498 KTPQEKEE

-519 LQDLLKSLNQESL
+519 LQDLLKSLNQESF

-549 KKPDA
+549 KKPNE

>member
-1 MKMILFN
+1 MKMVLFN

-14 KLLESVSKKLELS
+14 KLLESVSKKLELLM
-27 IENFNHYQELSVRL
+27 ENFNHYQELSACL
-41 KEDPEWLLIADDECL
+41 KKDPEWILIADDECL
-56 EKLDQVDWLELK
+56 EKLDQADWLELK

-97 IKKPFLPTEML
+97 IKKPFLPTEVL
-108 KVLQKK
+108 KILQKK
-114 LGSDMSE
+114 LGSNASE

-162 LPTLDAQEEKEEVKE
+162 LPTLNDQEEKEEVKKEEKEEVKE
-177 TPQKEEKPKD
+177 TPQEEEKPKD
-187 DETQEGDETP
+187 DETQEGETL

-207 TQEKLE
+207 APQELE

-228 PIKEETQEIKE
+228 PIKEETQENKE
-239 EKQEETQD
+239 EKQEKTQD

-264 QENSNENKEETQE
+264 QENSNEDKKETQE
-277 SAEIPQDKEIQEVV
+277 SAETP
-291 TEKTQ
+291 
-296 VQELEVPKEKTQES
+296 QES
-310 AEALQETQ
+310 T
-318 AHELEK
+318 
-324 QEIAETPQEKE
+324 ETPQD
-335 KQEIAETPQEK
+335 
-346 EKQEIAETPQEKEKQ
+346 
-361 EIAETPQEKEK
+361 
-372 QEIAET
+372 
-378 PQELEIPQAQEKETP
+378 QELEIPQESTETP
-393 QEETQEKETPQ
+393 QEETQENAETPQ
-404 EETQEKETP
+404 ENAETPQDVETP
-413 QEETQEKE
+413 QEKE
-421 TPQEETQETETQNQE
+421 I
-436 TPPKVQE
+436 
-443 ETKEKTQEDN
+443 QEDH

-466 KAMGEELPFLNEA
+466 KAMGEKLPFLNEA

-498 KTSQEKEE
+498 KTPQEKEE
-506 SDKTSSPLELRLN
+506 SNKTSSPLELRLN

>member
-27 IENFNHYQELSVRL
+27 MEDFNRYQELPTRL
-41 KEDPEWLLIADDECL
+41 KEDPEWILIADDECL

-87 QPFLEGFEMK
+87 QLFLEGFEMK
-97 IKKPFLPTEML
+97 IKKPFLPTEIL
-108 KVLQKK
+108 KILQKK
-114 LGSDMSE
+114 LGSNMSE

-130 TQEVLE
+130 AQEVLE

-147 LEALAK
+147 LEALAQ

-162 LPTLDAQEEKEEVKE
+162 LPTLNTQEEKEEVKE
-177 TPQKEEKPKD
+177 EEKEEEKEEIKEEVKETPQEEEKPKD
-187 DETQEGDETP
+187 DETQEGETQ
-197 KDEEVSKELE
+197 KNEEVSKELE
-207 TQEKLE
+207 TQEELE
-213 IPKEETQEEQVKEQE
+213 IPKEETQEPAKEQE

-239 EKQEETQD
+239 EKQEKTQD
-247 SPSAQELEAMQ
+247 SPSTQELEAMQ

-264 QENSNENKEETQE
+264 QENSNGQEDKEETQE
-277 SAEIPQDKEIQEVV
+277 STETPQEKETQELEIPQEKE
-291 TEKTQ
+291 T
-296 VQELEVPKEKTQES
+296 QELE
-310 AEALQETQ
+310 
-318 AHELEK
+318 
-324 QEIAETPQEKE
+324 IPQEKE
-335 KQEIAETPQEK
+335 KQELKIPQEK
-346 EKQEIAETPQEKEKQ
+346 EKQELEIPQEKEKQ
-361 EIAETPQEKEK
+361 ELEIPQEKETQKLETPQETS
-372 QEIAET
+372 QESA
-378 PQELEIPQAQEKETP
+378 
-393 QEETQEKETPQ
+393 
-404 EETQEKETP
+404 
-413 QEETQEKE
+413 
-421 TPQEETQETETQNQE
+421 
-436 TPPKVQE
+436 
-443 ETKEKTQEDN
+443 EKTQKLEIQEDH

-466 KAMGEELPFLNEA
+466 QAMGEELPFLNEA
-479 VAKTPN
+479 VAKTSN
-485 NENDTETPKESDI
+485 NENDTETPKESVI
-498 KTSQEKEE
+498 KTPQEKEESIETPKE

-519 LQDLLKSLNQESL
+519 LQDLLKNLNQESL

>member
-8 QNPMIT
+8 QNPMIE

-27 IENFNHYQELSVRL
+27 IENFNHYQELSARL
-41 KEDPEWLLIADDECL
+41 KKDPEWLLIADDECL

-68 EIISQNKNSVCMYK
+68 ETISQNKNSVCMYK
-82 KGNEA
+82 KSNEA

-114 LGSDMSE
+114 LGSNASE
-121 LEPSQNLDP
+121 LEPSQNSDP
-130 TQEVLE
+130 TQEILE

-162 LPTLDAQEEKEEVKE
+162 LPTLDAQEEKEEVKQEEKEEVKE
-177 TPQKEEKPKD
+177 TPQEEEKPKD
-187 DETQEGDETP
+187 DETQENETP

-213 IPKEETQEEQVKEQE
+213 IPKEETQEQE

-264 QENSNENKEETQE
+264 QENSNGQEN
-277 SAEIPQDKEIQEVV
+277 
-291 TEKTQ
+291 
-296 VQELEVPKEKTQES
+296 KEKTQES

-318 AHELEK
+318 AHEL
-324 QEIAETPQEKE
+324 
-335 KQEIAETPQEK
+335 
-346 EKQEIAETPQEKEKQ
+346 
-361 EIAETPQEKEK
+361 EK

-393 QEETQEKETPQ
+393 QEETQEKETPKDESMQ
-404 EETQEKETP
+404 ESAQNLQDKETP
-413 QEETQEKE
+413 QE
-421 TPQEETQETETQNQE
+421 
-436 TPPKVQE
+436 
-443 ETKEKTQEDN
+443 DH
-453 YESIEDI
+453 YENIEDI

-485 NENDTETPKESDI
+485 NENATETPKENVTEISKNEND
-498 KTSQEKEE
+498 TETPQEKEE
-506 SDKTSSPLELRLN
+506 SDKTSSPLELHLN
-519 LQDLLKSLNQESL
+519 LQDLLKSLNQESF

-537 NKTLSIKITLED
+537 NKTLNIKITLED
-549 KKPDA
+549 KKPNE

>member
-8 QNPMIT
+8 QNPMIE

-27 IENFNHYQELSVRL
+27 IENFNHYQELSARL
-41 KEDPEWLLIADDECL
+41 KKDPEWLLIADDECL

-68 EIISQNKNSVCMYK
+68 ETISQNKNSVCMYK

-114 LGSDMSE
+114 LGSNASE

-130 TQEVLE
+130 TQEILE

-162 LPTLDAQEEKEEVKE
+162 LPTLNEQEGETPKEEAQEEVKKEEVKE
-177 TPQKEEKPKD
+177 MQEEIKEKEKQEVAESPQDEEKPKD
-187 DETQEGDETP
+187 DETQGSVET
-197 KDEEVSKELE
+197 
-207 TQEKLE
+207 
-213 IPKEETQEEQVKEQE
+213 PKEETQEQE
-228 PIKEETQEIKE
+228 PIKEETQENKE
-239 EKQEETQD
+239 EKQEKTQD

-264 QENSNENKEETQE
+264 QENSNDQENKKETQETQETQENTETPQDIETQELEIPKEEETQE
-277 SAEIPQDKEIQEVV
+277 VA
-291 TEKTQ
+291 EKTQ
-296 VQELEVPKEKTQES
+296 AQG
-310 AEALQETQ
+310 
-318 AHELEK
+318 LEK
-324 QEIAETPQEKE
+324 EEIT
-335 KQEIAETPQEK
+335 
-346 EKQEIAETPQEKEKQ
+346 
-361 EIAETPQEKEK
+361 
-372 QEIAET
+372 ET
-378 PQELEIPQAQEKETP
+378 PQELEVQETQDETPQELEVQDEKLQENETPKDENMQESAQNLQEKET
-393 QEETQEKETPQ
+393 QELETPQ
-404 EETQEKETP
+404 AQDETL
-413 QEETQEKE
+413 
-421 TPQEETQETETQNQE
+421 
-436 TPPKVQE
+436 
-443 ETKEKTQEDN
+443 QEDH

-466 KAMGEELPFLNEA
+466 KAMGEELPFLNE
-479 VAKTPN
+479 
-485 NENDTETPKESDI
+485 NDTETPKENATETPNESVI
-498 KTSQEKEE
+498 KNPQEKEE

-519 LQDLLKSLNQESL
+519 LQDLLKSLNQESF

-549 KKPDA
+549 KKPNA

>member
-8 QNPMIT
+8 QNPMIA

-27 IENFNHYQELSVRL
+27 IENFNHYQELSAHL
-41 KEDPEWLLIADDECL
+41 KKDPEWLLIADDECL

-97 IKKPFLPTEML
+97 IKKPFLPTEVL
-108 KVLQKK
+108 KILQKK
-114 LGSDMSE
+114 LGSNASE

-162 LPTLDAQEEKEEVKE
+162 LPTLDAQEEKEEVKKEEKQEVKE
-177 TPQKEEKPKD
+177 TPQKEKQEVKETPQEEKPKD
-187 DETQEGDETP
+187 DETQESETP

-207 TQEKLE
+207 TQE
-213 IPKEETQEEQVKEQE
+213 EQVKEQE
-228 PIKEETQEIKE
+228 PIKEEMQEIKE

-247 SPSAQELEAMQ
+247 SPSTQELEAMQ

-264 QENSNENKEETQE
+264 QENSNDQENKKETQE

-296 VQELEVPKEKTQES
+296 AQELEIPKEKTQES

-324 QEIAETPQEKE
+324 QEIAETPQDV
-335 KQEIAETPQEK
+335 EIPQSQEK
-346 EKQEIAETPQEKEKQ
+346 ETQETQEVVTEKTQ
-361 EIAETPQEKEK
+361 V
-372 QEIAET
+372 
-378 PQELEIPQAQEKETP
+378 QEKETP
-393 QEETQEKETPQ
+393 
-404 EETQEKETP
+404 
-413 QEETQEKE
+413 
-421 TPQEETQETETQNQE
+421 
-436 TPPKVQE
+436 
-443 ETKEKTQEDN
+443 KTQEDH

-485 NENDTETPKESDI
+485 NENATETP
-498 KTSQEKEE
+498 QEKEE

-549 KKPDA
+549 KKPNA

>member
-27 IENFNHYQELSVRL
+27 MEDFNRYQELSTRL
-41 KEDPEWLLIADDECL
+41 KEEPEWILIADDECL

-68 EIISQNKNSVCMYK
+68 ETISQNKNSVCMYK

-97 IKKPFLPTEML
+97 IKKPFLPTEVL

-114 LGSDMSE
+114 LGSNMSE

-147 LEALAK
+147 LEALAQ

-162 LPTLDAQEEKEEVKE
+162 LPTLNAQEEKEEVKE
-177 TPQKEEKPKD
+177 TLQEEEKPK
-187 DETQEGDETP
+187 GDEIQGGETL

-207 TQEKLE
+207 TQEELE
-213 IPKEETQEEQVKEQE
+213 IPKEETQEQAKEQE
-228 PIKEETQEIKE
+228 PIKEETQENKE
-239 EKQEETQD
+239 EKQEKTQD
-247 SPSAQELEAMQ
+247 SPSTQELEAMQ

-264 QENSNENKEETQE
+264 QENSNGQEDKKETQE
-277 SAEIPQDKEIQEVV
+277 NTETPQDV
-291 TEKTQ
+291 
-296 VQELEVPKEKTQES
+296 
-310 AEALQETQ
+310 ETPQ
-318 AHELEK
+318 ELEK
-324 QEIAETPQEKE
+324 QELETPQEKE
-335 KQEIAETPQEK
+335 IPQEK
-346 EKQEIAETPQEKEKQ
+346 TQK
-361 EIAETPQEKEK
+361 
-372 QEIAET
+372 
-378 PQELEIPQAQEKETP
+378 L
-393 QEETQEKETPQ
+393 ETQE
-404 EETQEKETP
+404 
-413 QEETQEKE
+413 
-421 TPQEETQETETQNQE
+421 
-436 TPPKVQE
+436 
-443 ETKEKTQEDN
+443 DH

-466 KAMGEELPFLNEA
+466 QAMGEELPFLNES
-479 VAKTPN
+479 VAKIPN
-485 NENDTETPKESDI
+485 NENDTETPKESVI
-498 KTSQEKEE
+498 KTPQEKEE
-506 SDKTSSPLELRLN
+506 SDKTSSPLELHLN

>member
-1 MKMILFN
+1 MKIILFN

-14 KLLESVSKKLELS
+14 KLLESVSKKLELPM
-27 IENFNHYQELSVRL
+27 ENFNHYQELSARL
-41 KEDPEWLLIADDECL
+41 KEDSEWILIADDECL

-82 KGNEA
+82 KGNET

-114 LGSDMSE
+114 LGSNASE

-136 TNWDELENLGD
+136 TNWDDLENLGD

-162 LPTLDAQEEKEEVKE
+162 LPTLNTQEEAQEKEIKEEKQEIKE
-177 TPQKEEKPKD
+177 TPQEEKPKD
-187 DETQEGDETP
+187 DETQEGETP

-207 TQEKLE
+207 MQEE
-213 IPKEETQEEQVKEQE
+213 VKEEMQEEV
-228 PIKEETQEIKE
+228 KE
-239 EKQEETQD
+239 EKQEKTQD

-264 QENSNENKEETQE
+264 QENSNEDKKETQESAETPQDVEIPQE
-277 SAEIPQDKEIQEVV
+277 SAEIPQEKETPQTQEKE
-291 TEKTQ
+291 T
-296 VQELEVPKEKTQES
+296 PKDENMQES
-310 AEALQETQ
+310 AQNLQD
-318 AHELEK
+318 
-324 QEIAETPQEKE
+324 
-335 KQEIAETPQEK
+335 
-346 EKQEIAETPQEKEKQ
+346 
-361 EIAETPQEKEK
+361 
-372 QEIAET
+372 
-378 PQELEIPQAQEKETP
+378 KETP
-393 QEETQEKETPQ
+393 QEETQE
-404 EETQEKETP
+404 
-413 QEETQEKE
+413 
-421 TPQEETQETETQNQE
+421 
-436 TPPKVQE
+436 
-443 ETKEKTQEDN
+443 DH
-453 YESIEDI
+453 YENIEDI

-466 KAMGEELPFLNEA
+466 KAMGEELPFLNES
-479 VAKTPN
+479 VAKIPN

-498 KTSQEKEE
+498 KTPQEKEE

-549 KKPDA
+549 KKSDA

>member
-1 MKMILFN
+1 MKIILFN

-27 IENFNHYQELSVRL
+27 MEDFNRYQELSTRL
-41 KEDPEWLLIADDECL
+41 KEEPEWILIADDECL

-97 IKKPFLPTEML
+97 IKKPFLPTEVL

-114 LGSDMSE
+114 LGSNMSE

-147 LEALAK
+147 LEALVQ

-162 LPTLDAQEEKEEVKE
+162 LPTLNAQEEKEEVKE
-177 TPQKEEKPKD
+177 TPQEEKPKD
-187 DETQEGDETP
+187 DETQEGETL
-197 KDEEVSKELE
+197 KDEEISKELE
-207 TQEKLE
+207 TQEELE
-213 IPKEETQEEQVKEQE
+213 IPKEETQEPAKEQE
-228 PIKEETQEIKE
+228 SIKEETQEIKE
-239 EKQEETQD
+239 EKQEKTQD
-247 SPSAQELEAMQ
+247 SPSTQELETMQ

-264 QENSNENKEETQE
+264 QENSNSQEDKKETQE
-277 SAEIPQDKEIQEVV
+277 N
-291 TEKTQ
+291 T
-296 VQELEVPKEKTQES
+296 
-310 AEALQETQ
+310 
-318 AHELEK
+318 
-324 QEIAETPQEKE
+324 
-335 KQEIAETPQEK
+335 
-346 EKQEIAETPQEKEKQ
+346 
-361 EIAETPQEKEK
+361 
-372 QEIAET
+372 ET
-378 PQELEIPQAQEKETP
+378 PQELEKQELETQENTETP
-393 QEETQEKETPQ
+393 QEKTQKLETQE
-404 EETQEKETP
+404 
-413 QEETQEKE
+413 
-421 TPQEETQETETQNQE
+421 
-436 TPPKVQE
+436 
-443 ETKEKTQEDN
+443 DH
-453 YESIEDI
+453 YESIADI

-466 KAMGEELPFLNEA
+466 QAMGEELPFLNES
-479 VAKTPN
+479 VAKTSN
-485 NENDTETPKESDI
+485 NENDTETPKESVI
-498 KTSQEKEE
+498 KTPQEKEESIETPKE

>member
-14 KLLESVSKKLELS
+14 KLLESVSKKLELPM
-27 IENFNHYQELSVRL
+27 ENFNHYQELSARL
-41 KEDPEWLLIADDECL
+41 KENQEWLLIADDECL
-56 EKLDQVDWLELK
+56 EKLDQIDWLELK
-68 EIISQNKNSVCMYK
+68 ETISQNKNSVCMYK

-97 IKKPFLPTEML
+97 MKKPFLPTEVL
-108 KVLQKK
+108 KILQKK
-114 LGSDMSE
+114 LGSNISE

-162 LPTLDAQEEKEEVKE
+162 LPTLNTQEEKQEVKE

-187 DETQEGDETP
+187 DETQESETP

-264 QENSNENKEETQE
+264 QENSNGQENKKETQE
-277 SAEIPQDKEIQEVV
+277 STETPQDVENQAQEIQDKEIQDKEIQDKEIQDKEIQDKEIQDKEIQDKEIQE
-291 TEKTQ
+291 
-296 VQELEVPKEKTQES
+296 TQEI
-310 AEALQETQ
+310 QENTETPQ
-318 AHELEK
+318 DVEIPQSQEK
-324 QEIAETPQEKE
+324 ETPQEETREIAETPQEKE
-335 KQEIAETPQEK
+335 TP
-346 EKQEIAETPQEKEKQ
+346 
-361 EIAETPQEKEK
+361 
-372 QEIAET
+372 
-378 PQELEIPQAQEKETP
+378 
-393 QEETQEKETPQ
+393 
-404 EETQEKETP
+404 
-413 QEETQEKE
+413 
-421 TPQEETQETETQNQE
+421 
-436 TPPKVQE
+436 
-443 ETKEKTQEDN
+443 KTQEDH

-479 VAKTPN
+479 VAKIPN
-485 NENDTETPKESDI
+485 NENDTETLKESNI
-498 KTSQEKEE
+498 KTPQEKEESTEIPQEKEE

>member
-8 QNPMIT
+8 QNPMIE

-27 IENFNHYQELSVRL
+27 IENFNHYQELSARL
-41 KEDPEWLLIADDECL
+41 KKDPEWLLIADDECL

-68 EIISQNKNSVCMYK
+68 ETISQNKNSVCMYK

-114 LGSDMSE
+114 LGSNMSE
-121 LEPSQNLDP
+121 LEPSQNSDP
-130 TQEVLE
+130 TQEILE

-162 LPTLDAQEEKEEVKE
+162 LPTLNEQEGETPKEEAQEEVKKEEVKE
-177 TPQKEEKPKD
+177 MQEEIKEKEKQEVAESPQDEEKPKD
-187 DETQEGDETP
+187 DKTQGSVEPP

-207 TQEKLE
+207 TQ
-213 IPKEETQEEQVKEQE
+213 EQE

-239 EKQEETQD
+239 EKQEKTQD

-264 QENSNENKEETQE
+264 QENSNGQENKEETQE
-277 SAEIPQDKEIQEVV
+277 SAE
-291 TEKTQ
+291 
-296 VQELEVPKEKTQES
+296 
-310 AEALQETQ
+310 
-318 AHELEK
+318 
-324 QEIAETPQEKE
+324 TPQEKE
-335 KQEIAETPQEK
+335 TQELEIPKEEIQEETQEAVTETPQT
-346 EKQEIAETPQEKEKQ
+346 QES
-361 EIAETPQEKEK
+361 
-372 QEIAET
+372 AET
-378 PQELEIPQAQEKETP
+378 PQELETQENTETPQEKETQELEIP
-393 QEETQEKETPQ
+393 KEETQENAETPQDVETPQ
-404 EETQEKETP
+404 EKETQE
-413 QEETQEKE
+413 
-421 TPQEETQETETQNQE
+421 
-436 TPPKVQE
+436 
-443 ETKEKTQEDN
+443 DH

-466 KAMGEELPFLNEA
+466 KAMGEELSFLNEA
-479 VAKTPN
+479 VAKIPN

-498 KTSQEKEE
+498 KIPQEKEE

>member
-1 MKMILFN
+1 MKIILFN

-27 IENFNHYQELSVRL
+27 MEDFNRYQELSTRL
-41 KEDPEWLLIADDECL
+41 KEEPEWILIADDECL

-68 EIISQNKNSVCMYK
+68 ETISQNKNSVCMYK
-82 KGNEA
+82 KGNEV

-97 IKKPFLPTEML
+97 IKKPFLPTEVL

-114 LGSDMSE
+114 LGSNMSE

-147 LEALAK
+147 LEALVQ

-162 LPTLDAQEEKEEVKE
+162 LPTLNDQEEKEEVKE
-177 TPQKEEKPKD
+177 EEKEEVKEEEKEEVKEEEKEEVKEETKETPQEEEKPKD
-187 DETQEGDETP
+187 DEVQEGETQ
-197 KDEEVSKELE
+197 KNEEVSKELE
-207 TQEKLE
+207 TQEELE
-213 IPKEETQEEQVKEQE
+213 IP
-228 PIKEETQEIKE
+228 KEETQEIKE
-239 EKQEETQD
+239 EKQEKTQEQAKEQEPIKEETQENKEEKQEKTQD

-264 QENSNENKEETQE
+264 QENSNGQEDKKETQE
-277 SAEIPQDKEIQEVV
+277 NTETPQE
-291 TEKTQ
+291 
-296 VQELEVPKEKTQES
+296 KEKQDV
-310 AEALQETQ
+310 
-318 AHELEK
+318 
-324 QEIAETPQEKE
+324 ETPQEKE
-335 KQEIAETPQEK
+335 KQELETPQDVETQENTETPQELEKQELETQEKTQESAETPQEK
-346 EKQEIAETPQEKEKQ
+346 TQK
-361 EIAETPQEKEK
+361 
-372 QEIAET
+372 
-378 PQELEIPQAQEKETP
+378 LEAQK
-393 QEETQEKETPQ
+393 
-404 EETQEKETP
+404 
-413 QEETQEKE
+413 
-421 TPQEETQETETQNQE
+421 
-436 TPPKVQE
+436 
-443 ETKEKTQEDN
+443 DH

-466 KAMGEELPFLNEA
+466 QAMGEELPFLNES
-479 VAKTPN
+479 VAKIPN
-485 NENDTETPKESDI
+485 NENDTETPKESAI
-498 KTSQEKEE
+498 KTPQEKEE